1 MDFSFAVGQEGQSRL
16 GEESGGALLTV
27 GGVEGVGGTF
37 ETFSEFQE
45 WWSSPQEDVWGQVGE
60 EEAVEKPDE
69 WDVLPDAV
77 PFLQEILEEDDQTV
91 EAACRDFIQQLPMM
105 LE

>member
-1 MDFSFAVGQEGQSRL
+1 M
-16 GEESGGALLTV
+16 
-27 GGVEGVGGTF
+27 
-37 ETFSEFQE
+37 
-45 WWSSPQEDVWGQVGE
+45 
-60 EEAVEKPDE
+60 EKPDE

>member
-1 MDFSFAVGQEGQSRL
+1 MNTRSDGPHLRKMFGVRL
-16 GEESGGALLTV
+16 ERR
-27 GGVEGVGGTF
+27 
-37 ETFSEFQE
+37 
-45 WWSSPQEDVWGQVGE
+45 E

-77 PFLQEILEEDDQTV
+77 PFLQEILEDDDQTV
-91 EAACRDFIQQLPMM
+91 EAASRDFIQQLPMM

>member
-1 MDFSFAVGQEGQSRL
+1 VNTRSDGPHLRKMFGVRL
-16 GEESGGALLTV
+16 ERR
-27 GGVEGVGGTF
+27 
-37 ETFSEFQE
+37 
-45 WWSSPQEDVWGQVGE
+45 E

-77 PFLQEILEEDDQTV
+77 PFLQEILEDDDQTV

>member
-1 MDFSFAVGQEGQSRL
+1 M
-16 GEESGGALLTV
+16 
-27 GGVEGVGGTF
+27 EGVGGTF
-37 ETFSEFQE
+37 ETFSEYQE

-60 EEAVEKPDE
+60 EKPDE